1 MPSNAEIFSD
11 LQAAGM
17 RPEGLTDSGRVE
29 THRRLYGAD
38 DDPLAGLRLRRERRG
53 EPVGRIVDQPLEWW
67 QVIENQT
74 AREGARL
81 RREGR
86 V

>member
-1 MPSNAEIFSD
+1 MS
-11 LQAAGM
+11 
-17 RPEGLTDSGRVE
+17 PEGLTDSERVE
-29 THRRLYGAD
+29 THRRLYGGG

-53 EPVGRIVDQPLEWW
+53 EPVGQIDQPQPLEWW

-74 AREGARL
+74 AREVSRL